1 MRYIGLDVHYGS
13 STYCI
18 LEENGRGI
26 DHAARPEPDHSDQQ
40 EKRRFRE
47 EKGTGDIARQAV
59 DATICGITRPSS
71 APGD

>member
-1 MRYIGLDVHYGS
+1 MRYIGWDVHYGS

-26 DHAARPEPDHSDQQ
+26 GHAARPEPDHRDRR

-47 EKGTGDIARQAV
+47 EKGTGDIVRQDA
-59 DATICGITRPSS
+59 DATIGGITRPDS